1 MRVADMNIDV
11 PVVDDR
17 RINVV
22 ANGLPLW
29 HGAQLAVDATLVSLV
44 TRAGEPQTRTDV
56 EPGRAVSSA
65 AERKQRYTYPE
76 LTRAR
81 RCRLVV
87 VGLEVGGGFGTE
99 AATFPRL
106 LARHRAA
113 AMPAWLRPAAQ
124 SAWVSRWA
132 ALLAVAAQRAYASSL
147 LELPLAGEGNGE
159 CPAPAPHELLA
170 DNRWEHPVLASRLPP
185 R

>member
-1 MRVADMNIDV
+1 MLFQITDNRIIARVPAMLPETYEAGKFTSAFAKFALASCRPEPTSSRGV
-11 PVVDDR
+11 PSPTLPS
-17 RINVV
+17 
-22 ANGLPLW
+22 ANGFTP
-29 HGAQLAVDATLVSLV
+29 T
-44 TRAGEPQTRTDV
+44 P
-56 EPGRAVSSA
+56 SS
-65 AERKQRYTYPE
+65 RGQ
-76 LTRAR
+76 R

-87 VGLEVGGGFGTE
+87 VGFEVGGRFGTE
-99 AATFPRL
+99 AATFLRL

-132 ALLAVAAQRAYASSL
+132 ALLAVAAQRM

-159 CPAPAPHELLA
+159 DIAPEPHELLA